1 MQFEKLHH
9 RIWENTVCERTFKLE
24 WQWGLIEEDGSGSNL
39 DQGLEKAV
47 NPLRAPATVLKDYDS
62 RLPLMVDYEQ
72 ILIAR
77 ILSSPINDIF
87 QVSVSLP
94 TSCKV
99 LKVLQNVW
107 SKD

>member
-1 MQFEKLHH
+1 M
-9 RIWENTVCERTFKLE
+9 
-24 WQWGLIEEDGSGSNL
+24 

-77 ILSSPINDIF
+77 ILSSPMTFFKF
-87 QVSVSLP
+87 QLVFPQAVRFSRYYKMYGLKTNFSLELR
-94 TSCKV
+94 SLDV
-99 LKVLQNVW
+99 R
-107 SKD
+107 

>member
-1 MQFEKLHH
+1 MQFEKLCH

-24 WQWGLIEEDGSGSNL
+24 QHWELIEEDGSGSNL
-39 DQGLEKAV
+39 DQGLEKTV
-47 NPLRAPATVLKDYDS
+47 NPLTAPATVLKDHDS
-62 RLPLMVDYEQ
+62 RLPLIVDYDQ

-87 QVSVSLP
+87 QVSVILP
-94 TSCKV
+94 TGCKV
-99 LKVLQNVW
+99 VKVLQNAW

>member
-1 MQFEKLHH
+1 M
-9 RIWENTVCERTFKLE
+9 
-24 WQWGLIEEDGSGSNL
+24 
-39 DQGLEKAV
+39 
-47 NPLRAPATVLKDYDS
+47 NPLRAPATVLKDHDS

-77 ILSSPINDIF
+77 ILSSPINDSF

-99 LKVLQNVW
+99 VKVLQNAW